1 MRVDVFISF
10 EVEIILSIQTASPFH
25 DQESGLTE
33 LMRSTLEPLE
43 LLSLPPD
50 LDGNHGT
57 NRALGARSQIAAQ
70 TDVDAIKAWLARFV
84 ETQATIDTYRKESE
98 RLLLWSTTELR
109 KPLSSLTHEDLLLYQ
124 RFLADPQPAPR
135 WVMTGRKV
143 ARADPRWRPFAG
155 PLSPASQRQA
165 FVILNTLFAW
175 LVNAGYLAGNPLP
188 LSRQRAR
195 KAKPRVTRFL
205 EDDLWQA
212 VKTSIHAM
220 PRDTAREQEHYAR
233 VRWLISLLYL
243 MGLRISEV
251 VSNPMGGFFRRRD
264 RDGQDRWWLAITGKG
279 DKERL
284 LPATTELMAELA
296 RYRRHYGLA
305 ALPYGGESTPLL
317 LPIGGTH
324 RTLTRG
330 AVHLII
336 KQVFDNAIDHL
347 QSTGEARERAAERL
361 RQASA
366 HWLRHT
372 AGSHMIDGQLDLR
385 YVRDNLGHASI
396 STTSQY
402 LHADDDDRHRATE
415 AGLRLNW

>member
-1 MRVDVFISF
+1 MSFSEPLRVPDGAL
-10 EVEIILSIQTASPFH
+10 LS
-25 DQESGLTE
+25 
-33 LMRSTLEPLE
+33 LEPLAPLE
-43 LLSLPPD
+43 QLSLPPE
-50 LDGNHGT
+50 LDGSLGT

-70 TDVDAIKAWLARFV
+70 NDVDAIKAWLARFV
-84 ETQATIDTYRKESE
+84 ATKATFDTYRKESE
-98 RLLLWSTTELR
+98 RLLLWSTAELR
-109 KPLSSLTHEDLLLYQ
+109 KPLSSLTHEDLLIYR

-143 ARADPRWRPFAG
+143 ARADPHWRPFAG
-155 PLSPASQRQA
+155 PLSPTSERQA

-175 LVNAGYLAGNPLP
+175 LVNAVYLAGNPLS

-212 VKTSIHAM
+212 VKTSIDAM

-233 VRWLISLLYL
+233 VRWLITLLYL

-284 LPATTELMAELA
+284 LPATTELMAELT
-296 RYRRHYGLA
+296 RYRRHYDLA
-305 ALPYGGESTPLL
+305 ALPYSGETTPLL
-317 LPIGGTH
+317 LPIGGAH

-347 QSTGEARERAAERL
+347 QSTGDAHERATERL

-372 AGSHMIDGQLDLR
+372 AGSHMMDGQVDLR
-385 YVRDNLGHASI
+385 YVRDNLGHVSI

-415 AGLRLNW
+415 SGLKLKW

>member
-1 MRVDVFISF
+1 MATGLQVR
-10 EVEIILSIQTASPFH
+10 LG
-25 DQESGLTE
+25 DQ
-33 LMRSTLEPLE
+33 
-43 LLSLPPD
+43 
-50 LDGNHGT
+50 
-57 NRALGARSQIAAQ
+57 
-70 TDVDAIKAWLARFV
+70 V
-84 ETQATIDTYRKESE
+84 
-98 RLLLWSTTELR
+98 
-109 KPLSSLTHEDLLLYQ
+109 
-124 RFLADPQPAPR
+124 
-135 WVMTGRKV
+135 
-143 ARADPRWRPFAG
+143 
-155 PLSPASQRQA
+155 QA
-165 FVILNTLFAW
+165 FSKPRDRLSAFSDIAVPATLVATEQIV
-175 LVNAGYLAGNPLP
+175 LVNAGYLAGNPLS

-195 KAKPRVTRFL
+195 KAKARVTRFL

-212 VKTSIHAM
+212 VKTSIDAM
-220 PRDTAREQEHYAR
+220 PRDSAREQEHYAR

-284 LPATTELMAELA
+284 LPATTELMAELT
-296 RYRRHYGLA
+296 RYRRYYDLA
-305 ALPYGGESTPLL
+305 TLPYGGETTPLL
-317 LPIGGTH
+317 LPIGGAH
-324 RTLTRG
+324 RTLTRS

-336 KQVFDNAIDHL
+336 KQVFENAIDHL
-347 QSTGEARERAAERL
+347 QSTGEAHERATERL

-372 AGSHMIDGQLDLR
+372 AGSHMMDGQVDLR
-385 YVRDNLGHASI
+385 YVRDNLGHESI

>member
-1 MRVDVFISF
+1 MS
-10 EVEIILSIQTASPFH
+10 LP
-25 DQESGLTE
+25 
-33 LMRSTLEPLE
+33 EPLRVSDGALVPLE
-43 LLSLPPD
+43 QLSLSSD
-50 LDGNHGT
+50 LDGGQGT
-57 NRALGARSQIAAQ
+57 NRALGNRPQIAAQ
-70 TDVDAIKAWLARFV
+70 NDVDAIKAWLARFV
-84 ETQATIDTYRKESE
+84 DTKATFDTYRKESE

-109 KPLSSLTHEDLLLYQ
+109 KPFSSLTHEDLLLYR
-124 RFLADPQPAPR
+124 RFLSDPQPAQR

-143 ARADPRWRPFAG
+143 ARADPHWRPFAG
-155 PLSPASQRQA
+155 PLSAASERQA

-175 LVNAGYLAGNPLP
+175 LVNAGYLAGNPLS

-195 KAKPRVTRFL
+195 KARPRVTRFL
-205 EDDLWQA
+205 ENDLWQA
-212 VKTSIHAM
+212 VKTSIDAM
-220 PRDTAREQEHYAR
+220 PRDTAREHEHYAR

-284 LPATTELMAELA
+284 LPATTELMAELT

-305 ALPYGGESTPLL
+305 ALPYGGETTPLL

-347 QSTGEARERAAERL
+347 QSTGEAHERATERL

-372 AGSHMIDGQLDLR
+372 AGSHMMDGQVDLR
-385 YVRDNLGHASI
+385 YVRDNLGHESI

-402 LHADDDDRHRATE
+402 LHADDDDRHRAIE

>member
-1 MRVDVFISF
+1 MP
-10 EVEIILSIQTASPFH
+10 LP
-25 DQESGLTE
+25 
-33 LMRSTLEPLE
+33 EPLRVSDGALQPLAPVKPLE
-43 LLSLPPD
+43 QLSLPPE
-50 LDGNHGT
+50 LDGGRGS
-57 NRALGARSQIAAQ
+57 NRALGTRPQIAAQ
-70 TDVDAIKAWLARFV
+70 TDVDAITAWLARFV
-84 ETQATIDTYRKESE
+84 DTKATFDTYRKESE

-109 KPLSSLTHEDLLLYQ
+109 KPFSSLTHEDLLLYR
-124 RFLADPQPAPR
+124 RFLADPQPAQR

-143 ARADPRWRPFAG
+143 ARADPSWRPFAG
-155 PLSPASQRQA
+155 PLSPSSQRQA

-175 LVNAGYLAGNPLP
+175 LVDAGYLAGNPLS
-188 LSRQRAR
+188 LSRQRAH

-212 VKTSIHAM
+212 VKASIDAM
-220 PRDTAREQEHYAR
+220 PRDTARAQEHYAR

-251 VSNPMGGFFRRRD
+251 VSNTMGGFFRRRD
-264 RDGQDRWWLAITGKG
+264 RDGQERWWLAITGKG

-296 RYRRHYGLA
+296 RYRGHYGLA
-305 ALPYGGESTPLL
+305 ALPHRGEETPLL
-317 LPIGGTH
+317 LPIGG
-324 RTLTRG
+324 RPRALTRS

-336 KQVFDNAIDHL
+336 KQVFDNATGHL
-347 QSTGEARERAAERL
+347 DSTGEAHERAAERL

-372 AGSHMIDGQLDLR
+372 AGSHMMDGQVDLR

-402 LHADDDDRHRATE
+402 LHADDDDRHSATE
-415 AGLRLNW
+415 QGLRLNW

>member
-1 MRVDVFISF
+1 M
-10 EVEIILSIQTASPFH
+10 
-25 DQESGLTE
+25 
-33 LMRSTLEPLE
+33 PLPE
-43 LLSLPPD
+43 LLRVSNAALVPIENLYLPPE
-50 LDGNHGT
+50 LDGSLGT
-57 NRALGARSQIAAQ
+57 NRALGTRPQIAAQ
-70 TDVDAIKAWLARFV
+70 NDVDAIKAWLARFV
-84 ETQATIDTYRKESE
+84 ATKATFDTYRKESE

-109 KPLSSLTHEDLLLYQ
+109 KPLSSLTHEDLLIYR

-143 ARADPRWRPFAG
+143 ARADPHWRPFAG
-155 PLSPASQRQA
+155 PLSPTSERQA

-175 LVNAGYLAGNPLP
+175 LVNAVYLAGNPLS

-212 VKTSIHAM
+212 VKTSIDAM

-233 VRWLISLLYL
+233 VRWLITLLYL

-279 DKERL
+279 GKERL

-296 RYRRHYGLA
+296 RYRRHYDLA
-305 ALPYGGESTPLL
+305 ALPYSGETTPLL
-317 LPIGGTH
+317 LPIGGAH

-347 QSTGEARERAAERL
+347 QSTGDAHERATERL

-372 AGSHMIDGQLDLR
+372 AGSHMMDGQVDLR
-385 YVRDNLGHASI
+385 YVRDNLGHVSI

-415 AGLRLNW
+415 SGLKLKW

>member
-1 MRVDVFISF
+1 MSAPLPVMSFSEPLRVPDGAL
-10 EVEIILSIQTASPFH
+10 LS
-25 DQESGLTE
+25 
-33 LMRSTLEPLE
+33 LEPLAPLE
-43 LLSLPPD
+43 QLSLPPE
-50 LDGNHGT
+50 LDGSLGT

-70 TDVDAIKAWLARFV
+70 DDVDAIKAWLARFV
-84 ETQATIDTYRKESE
+84 DTKATFDTYRKESE

-109 KPLSSLTHEDLLLYQ
+109 KPLSSLTHEDLLLYR
-124 RFLADPQPAPR
+124 RFLANPQPAQR

-143 ARADPRWRPFAG
+143 ARADPHWRPFAG
-155 PLSPASQRQA
+155 PLSPTSERQA

-175 LVNAGYLAGNPLP
+175 LVNAGYLAGNPLS

-212 VKTSIHAM
+212 VKTSIDAM

-233 VRWLISLLYL
+233 VRWLITLLYL

-284 LPATTELMAELA
+284 LPATTELMAELT
-296 RYRRHYGLA
+296 RYRRHYDLA
-305 ALPYGGESTPLL
+305 ALPYSGETTPLL
-317 LPIGGTH
+317 LPIGGAH

-347 QSTGEARERAAERL
+347 QSTGDAHERATERL

-372 AGSHMIDGQLDLR
+372 AGSHMMDGQVDLR
-385 YVRDNLGHASI
+385 YVRDNLGHVSI

-415 AGLRLNW
+415 SGLKLKW

>member
-1 MRVDVFISF
+1 MVLELTKLFRFTPRHESRTRQPSSNCGAKRRRCHQGVAHALCRHEGDLRHLSQGIRTPVAVVDHRTA
-10 EVEIILSIQTASPFH
+10 QTALLAHARRPAHLSAV
-25 DQESGLTE
+25 SG
-33 LMRSTLEPLE
+33 EPAA
-43 LLSLPPD
+43 
-50 LDGNHGT
+50 GA
-57 NRALGARSQIAAQ
+57 ALGDDRPQSGPRGPVLAAVRWTALTRQ
-70 TDVDAIKAWLARFV
+70 RTAGVCD
-84 ETQATIDTYRKESE
+84 SE
-98 RLLLWSTTELR
+98 
-109 KPLSSLTHEDLLLYQ
+109 Y
-124 RFLADPQPAPR
+124 A
-135 WVMTGRKV
+135 V
-143 ARADPRWRPFAG
+143 
-155 PLSPASQRQA
+155 
-165 FVILNTLFAW
+165 FAW
-175 LVNAGYLAGNPLP
+175 LVDAGYLAGNPLS

-212 VKTSIHAM
+212 VKTSIDAM

-233 VRWLISLLYL
+233 VRWLLSLLYL

-264 RDGQDRWWLAITGKG
+264 REGQDRWWLAITGKG

-284 LPATTELMAELA
+284 LPATTELMAELT

-305 ALPYGGESTPLL
+305 ALPYSGEATPLL

-324 RTLTRG
+324 RPLTRG
-330 AVHLII
+330 GVHLII
-336 KQVFDNAIDHL
+336 KQVFDNAVGHL
-347 QSTGEARERAAERL
+347 QSTGEAHERATERL

-372 AGSHMIDGQLDLR
+372 TGSRMMDGQVDLR
-385 YVRDNLGHASI
+385 YVRDNLGHESI

>member
-1 MRVDVFISF
+1 MPLPEPIR
-10 EVEIILSIQTASPFH
+10 LSH
-25 DQESGLTE
+25 G
-33 LMRSTLEPLE
+33 TLAPLE
-43 LLSLPPD
+43 QLRLPPE
-50 LDGNHGT
+50 LDGGRGT

-70 TDVDAIKAWLARFV
+70 TDVDAIRAWLARFV
-84 ETQATIDTYRKESE
+84 ETQATFDTYRKESE

-124 RFLADPQPAPR
+124 RFLADPQPAQR

-143 ARADPRWRPFAG
+143 ARSDPRWRPFAG

-165 FVILNTLFAW
+165 FVIVNTLFAW
-175 LVNAGYLAGNPLP
+175 LVNAGYLAGNPLS

-195 KAKPRVTRFL
+195 KVKPRVTRFL

-212 VKTSIHAM
+212 VKTSIEAM

-251 VSNPMGGFFRRRD
+251 VGNPMGGFFRRRD

-305 ALPYGGESTPLL
+305 ALPYSGETTPLL
-317 LPIGGTH
+317 LPIGGTP

-347 QSTGEARERAAERL
+347 QSAGEARERATERL

-372 AGSHMIDGQLDLR
+372 AGSHMMDGQVDLR

>member
-1 MRVDVFISF
+1 MNCVSDRSPVTMPLADPLRVCNCSV
-10 EVEIILSIQTASPFH
+10 L
-25 DQESGLTE
+25 
-33 LMRSTLEPLE
+33 PLE
-43 LLSLPPD
+43 QLSLPPE
-50 LDGNHGT
+50 LDGGRGS
-57 NRALGARSQIAAQ
+57 NRALSARPQIAAQ
-70 TDVDAIKAWLARFV
+70 NDVDAIRAWLARFV
-84 ETQATIDTYRKESE
+84 DRKATFDTYRKESE

-109 KPLSSLTHEDLLLYQ
+109 KPLSSLTHEDLLLYR
-124 RFLADPQPAPR
+124 RFLTNPQPAQR
-135 WVMTGRKV
+135 WVMNGRKV
-143 ARADPRWRPFAG
+143 ARADPHWRPFAG
-155 PLSPASQRQA
+155 PLSPASERQA

-175 LVNAGYLAGNPLP
+175 LVNAGYLAGNPLS

-195 KAKPRVTRFL
+195 RARPRVTRYL
-205 EDDLWQA
+205 DDDLWRA

-220 PRDTAREQEHYAR
+220 PRATAREEEHYAR

-264 RDGQDRWWLAITGKG
+264 RDSQDRWWLAITGKG

-305 ALPYGGESTPLL
+305 SLPYGGEKTPLL

-336 KQVFDNAIDHL
+336 KQVFDNAIGHL
-347 QSTGEARERAAERL
+347 ESTGEAHERAAERL

-372 AGSHMIDGQLDLR
+372 TGSRMMDGQIDLR
-385 YVRDNLGHASI
+385 YVRDNLGHESI

-415 AGLRLNW
+415 VGLRLYW